1 VGKTWLVRDL
11 ATRSGRELTEVNF
24 ERDPSLARFFRTNDT
39 AAILG
44 ELSLALDRDISP
56 ERSLLFLDEIQA
68 VPSVFAKLRWFYEEV
83 PSLRVVAAGSLLE
96 LNLGDGQ
103 FSMPVGRVSFQHV
116 EPMGFPEFLEAHGQ
130 QRLLRALGA
139 WKPGAPPLP
148 EAAHERATEWLHR
161 YSMVGGMP
169 AVVAADAGGRD
180 ARACRELQRDLAAAF
195 RADFTK
201 YSGRMHPSV
210 LDATLRAVAGAL
222 GRKLVYAQFG
232 DGVKQHQARR
242 ALELLAVARVCHLVR
257 HSAANGLL
265 AVLGAVG
272 MRLFVEPG
280 DLEAA

>member
-1 VGKTWLVRDL
+1 MKRTVAAALDDWLRAPDRKPLVLRGARQVGKTWLV
-11 ATRSGRELTEVNF
+11 
-24 ERDPSLARFFRTNDT
+24 RDPSLARFFRTNDT

-139 WKPGAPPLP
+139 WKPGAPPP
-148 EAAHERATEWLHR
+148 
-161 YSMVGGMP
+161 
-169 AVVAADAGGRD
+169 AGGR
-180 ARACRELQRDLAAAF
+180 ARA
-195 RADFTK
+195 
-201 YSGRMHPSV
+201 
-210 LDATLRAVAGAL
+210 
-222 GRKLVYAQFG
+222 G
-232 DGVKQHQARR
+232 DGVAPPLFDGGRNARGR
-242 ALELLAVARVCHLVR
+242 GSRR
-257 HSAANGLL
+257 GWS
-265 AVLGAVG
+265 
-272 MRLFVEPG
+272 
-280 DLEAA
+280 